1 MLLQTDQDTLLA
13 FAEARRENCSDFART
28 DLLVRRSVDHGKT
41 WSKIQ
46 SLYESST
53 STFSG
58 ICGNA
63 LVVGNAAPVQ
73 LSSSSKYPNRILVP
87 HTQNNFHVFQVH
99 SDDDGLT
106 WSDPRRIYN
115 VTTTSKEPDCT
126 RNLTYFG
133 IDTASTTLSFLE
145 DIIWNNYDP
154 YEKFKSKLS
163 GDWQFIGLGPPGS
176 VALRENHDV
185 VVVPGYH
192 SYIRGLVAGGGAG
205 KGAGAGLPTS
215 QLLNNVAFGHVMYS
229 EDAGDTYR
237 VPGGLESAT
246 RSGVGCN
253 EAQIVQLLN
262 GSLLLNTRTL
272 SLGSPQFR
280 AQSRSDDHGVT
291 WTPSRFLD
299 HIPEPFNGCEGSVAS
314 SKSGDMIYMTHPNSV
329 ENHGAVRGDVRVS
342 PLHHRIKTLNHQ
354 IKTQVPET
362 VKHLLNGKVNLTGRD
377 HMTLYESSNQGETYE
392 VKRVLDSGASG
403 YSSIQV
409 DGSSLWVFYE
419 QSDESAQSIEE
430 LGIEALIG
438 SLSVLNPDRLVL
450 KKVDI

>member
-1 MLLQTDQDTLLA
+1 
-13 FAEARRENCSDFART
+13 
-28 DLLVRRSVDHGKT
+28 
-41 WSKIQ
+41 
-46 SLYESST
+46 
-53 STFSG
+53 
-58 ICGNA
+58 
-63 LVVGNAAPVQ
+63 
-73 LSSSSKYPNRILVP
+73 
-87 HTQNNFHVFQVH
+87 
-99 SDDDGLT
+99 
-106 WSDPRRIYN
+106 
-115 VTTTSKEPDCT
+115 
-126 RNLTYFG
+126 
-133 IDTASTTLSFLE
+133 
-145 DIIWNNYDP
+145 
-154 YEKFKSKLS
+154 
-163 GDWQFIGLGPPGS
+163 
-176 VALRENHDV
+176 
-185 VVVPGYH
+185 
-192 SYIRGLVAGGGAG
+192 
-205 KGAGAGLPTS
+205 
-215 QLLNNVAFGHVMYS
+215 MYS

-237 VPGGLESAT
+237 IPGGLESAT

-280 AQSRSDDHGVT
+280 AQSRSDDHGLT

-299 HIPEPFNGCEGSVAS
+299 DIPEPFNGCEGSVAS

-329 ENHGAVRGDVRVS
+329 ENHGVVRGLS
-342 PLHHRIKTLNHQ
+342 LTCITESQTQQQQQQHSN
-354 IKTQVPET
+354 TQVPET

>member
-1 MLLQTDQDTLLA
+1 M
-13 FAEARRENCSDFART
+13 
-28 DLLVRRSVDHGKT
+28 V
-41 WSKIQ
+41 KIQ

-73 LSSSSKYPNRILVP
+73 LSSSSTYPNRILVP

-154 YEKFKSKLS
+154 YEKFKSKLQ
-163 GDWQFIGLGPPGS
+163 GDWQFVGLGPPGS

-192 SYIRGLVAGGGAG
+192 SYIRGLVAGGGG
-205 KGAGAGLPTS
+205 KRSGAGL
-215 QLLNNVAFGHVMYS
+215 QHLLLNNVAFARGTVRM
-229 EDAGDTYR
+229 R
-237 VPGGLESAT
+237 VIRIVFLVVLRVT

-262 GSLLLNTRTL
+262 GSLLNTRTL
-272 SLGSPQFR
+272 SLGSPQLGTI
-280 AQSRSDDHGVT
+280 RSDDVGLGRPHD
-291 WTPSRFLD
+291 FLS
-299 HIPEPFNGCEGSVAS
+299 PKPFNGCEGSVAS
-314 SKSGDMIYMTHPNSV
+314 SKSGAHDTS
-329 ENHGAVRGDVRVS
+329 EFRG
-342 PLHHRIKTLNHQ
+342 
-354 IKTQVPET
+354 
-362 VKHLLNGKVNLTGRD
+362 
-377 HMTLYESSNQGETYE
+377 ESRCGT
-392 VKRVLDSGASG
+392 
-403 YSSIQV
+403 
-409 DGSSLWVFYE
+409 W
-419 QSDESAQSIEE
+419 
-430 LGIEALIG
+430 
-438 SLSVLNPDRLVL
+438 
-450 KKVDI
+450 